1 VRFTDEKQP
10 LEECWDHP
18 NLCPINLVAALL
30 ILHAKAYVFSS
41 IKSLCLAL
49 WVQWVL
55 LKSLILDLLLL
66 QSKADELLQPNF
78 LATPTAPKWLN
89 IEI

>member
-18 NLCPINLVAALL
+18 NLCPITFLATLL

-41 IKSLCLAL
+41 IFSIYMFIEFSIDIY
-49 WVQWVL
+49 VQHKYGTVYGTH
-55 LKSLILDLLLL
+55 
-66 QSKADELLQPNF
+66 DE
-78 LATPTAPKWLN
+78 K
-89 IEI
+89 EYG